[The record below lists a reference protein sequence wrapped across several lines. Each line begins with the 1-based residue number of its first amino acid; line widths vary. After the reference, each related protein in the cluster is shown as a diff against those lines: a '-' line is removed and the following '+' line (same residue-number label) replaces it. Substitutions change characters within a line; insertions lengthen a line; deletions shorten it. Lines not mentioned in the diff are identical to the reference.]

1 MTEKTETIDVLNPET
16 VDQHL
21 AGLAAVLNASVLAG
35 ASVSFVLPHTMD
47 DSLAFWRD
55 SVRPAVVDG
64 SRAVLVAVSDGV
76 VVGTVQLDCA
86 TPPNQPHRADVAK
99 MLVHPDHRSRG
110 IARRLMEALED
121 EARRRGRWLLALD
134 TANDHA
140 EALYASLGYE
150 KVGAIP
156 DYACDPVDPARF
168 DATVIMYKRLP

>member
-1 MTEKTETIDVLNPET
+1 MTQETETIEVLRPET

-21 AGLAAVLNASVLAG
+21 AGLAAVLNASVRAG
-35 ASVSFVLPHTMD
+35 ASVSFVMPHTME

-64 SRAVLVAVSDGV
+64 SRAVLVALMDGTV
-76 VVGTVQLDCA
+76 AGTVQLDCR
-86 TPPNQPHRADVAK
+86 TPPNQPHRADVGK
-99 MLVHPDHRSRG
+99 MLVHPDYRSRR

-121 EARRRGRWLLALD
+121 EARRRGRWLLTLD

-156 DYACDPVDPARF
+156 AYARDPVDPDRF
-168 DATVIMYKRLP
+168 DATVIMYKQLQ